1 MMQKKYSLMLSS
13 CNSVALRS
21 LQRRSI
27 HTIAAPASNVIQGE
41 TPIAVYEPK
50 EHSELKKATGYNWDS
65 EMLRSSHKGKVF
77 SLLPFFVESAFTR
90 KNFVLR
96 MDLYP
101 KAELLQIDVLRMN
114 GVISLYVPINNVIPI
129 TRYDYWAA
137 SWKFWCKQHQCLD
150 LDMIYANRITKEM
163 YVFDKDGEWN
173 DDGVYHEALSMDKTY
188 NETNWY
194 DEFSVH
200 NF

>member
-1 MMQKKYSLMLSS
+1 
-13 CNSVALRS
+13 
-21 LQRRSI
+21 
-27 HTIAAPASNVIQGE
+27 
-41 TPIAVYEPK
+41 
-50 EHSELKKATGYNWDS
+50 
-65 EMLRSSHKGKVF
+65 
-77 SLLPFFVESAFTR
+77 
-90 KNFVLR
+90 

-173 DDGVYHEALSMDKTY
+173 DDGVYHDALSMDKTY

>member
-1 MMQKKYSLMLSS
+1 
-13 CNSVALRS
+13 
-21 LQRRSI
+21 
-27 HTIAAPASNVIQGE
+27 
-41 TPIAVYEPK
+41 
-50 EHSELKKATGYNWDS
+50 
-65 EMLRSSHKGKVF
+65 MLRSSHKGKVF

-173 DDGVYHEALSMDKTY
+173 DDGVYHDALSMDKTY